1 MFECENMTPC
11 GCERMDAVKEL
22 QLIEMIESWYF
33 DTDTL
38 CKNQCCKECE
48 KIKKCGYRCGRITWN
63 DHGEQFK
70 KEEIG
75 QVSYKQLSFF

>member
-1 MFECENMTPC
+1 MFECENMTPF

-48 KIKKCGYRCGRITWN
+48 
-63 DHGEQFK
+63 
-70 KEEIG
+70 
-75 QVSYKQLSFF
+75 QLSFF